1 MNTNQDS
8 DTIIDDIKENRK
20 ASRKKRSKKGL
31 IIEVI
36 VYLLLIVFC
45 IHVVPTYILQRTVV
59 SGDSMEDTLHDG
71 ESLLINKLSYRF
83 HDPERYDIIVF
94 YPKGHDVAEYYVKR
108 IYGLPGETVYIK
120 DNAIYINGEKV
131 DDPYAKNAMD
141 ETEIELGT
149 EEAPYTLKDDEYY
162 VLGDHRSV
170 SLDSRSV
177 PPGFFKDES
186 PEDAKQHDQDAPG
199 PVKRENIAGK
209 VFVRIWPLNK
219 FGTP

>member
-1 MNTNQDS
+1 MNTNQDP
-8 DTIIDDIKENRK
+8 DNTFIDDIKENRK
-20 ASRKKRSKKGL
+20 AARKKRSKKGL

-36 VYLLLIVFC
+36 VYLLIIVFC

-59 SGDSMEDTLHDG
+59 SGESMEDTLHNG
-71 ESLLINKLSYRF
+71 ESLLVNKLAYRI

-94 YPKGHDVAEYYVKR
+94 YPKGRDIDEYYVKR

-120 DNAIYINGEKV
+120 NNAVYINGEKI
-131 DDPYAKNAMD
+131 DDPYAKDAMD
-141 ETEIELGT
+141 ESEIELGT
-149 EEAPYTLKDDEYY
+149 EKEPYTLKDDEYY

-170 SLDSRSV
+170 SLDSRFTQTGV
-177 PPGFFKDES
+177 HGE
-186 PEDAKQHDQDAPG
+186 DAPG